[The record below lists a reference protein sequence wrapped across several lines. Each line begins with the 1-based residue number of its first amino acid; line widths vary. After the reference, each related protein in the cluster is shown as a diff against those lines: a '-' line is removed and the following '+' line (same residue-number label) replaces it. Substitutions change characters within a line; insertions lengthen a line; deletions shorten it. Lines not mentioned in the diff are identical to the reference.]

1 MAKFIFHSVLAL
13 SMVLAMTNDGLAQ
26 EPKAMTNQDV
36 EHLVKELSNWG
47 RWGKDDQLG
56 TLNLITP
63 EKRQQAAKLVK
74 RGVSVSLARNAETT
88 EAADNPKPF
97 GHTMLSFGKGTTGQ
111 WAMDNY
117 SVSYH
122 GLAHTHMDS
131 LCHLFH
137 NGKMYNGFSRD
148 EVQESG
154 TKKLGIQ
161 NIKGGIFTRG
171 ILIDIPRLRGVRFLE
186 PGSPILPAE
195 LTAWEERA
203 GIKVRSGDVIFIRTG
218 RWARRDLVGP
228 WDAGKDGL
236 AGLHAS
242 CAPWLKDR
250 DIAML
255 GSDAAADVIPS
266 GIPGIWGSTFS
277 TTATSKKSVAS
288 PPSSS
293 SGNSCSRH
301 LHWRFKAVPVRRLI
315 PSRLIKTRRE
325 VRQNP
330 RIKAALYSCPI
341 TRVNC
346 LQS

>member
-1 MAKFIFHSVLAL
+1 MTDPVSRL
-13 SMVLAMTNDGLAQ
+13 SMIIVLISAMAVSAGAQQPPAMTSD
-26 EPKAMTNQDV
+26 DV
-36 EHLVKELSNWG
+36 ERLVKELSNWG

-63 EKRQQAAKLVK
+63 EKRQEAAKLVQ
-74 RGVSVSLARNAETT
+74 RGVSVSLARHAETE
-88 EAADNPKPF
+88 EAPDNPRPF
-97 GHTMLSFGKGTTGQ
+97 GHTMLAIGKGSIGQ

-148 EVQESG
+148 EVLESG
-154 TKKLGIQ
+154 TRKLGIQ
-161 NIKGGIFTRG
+161 NVKGGIFTRG

-186 PGSPILPAE
+186 PGSPILPSE
-195 LTAWEERA
+195 LTAWEKRA

-218 RWARRDLVGP
+218 RWARRDLLGP
-228 WDAGKDGL
+228 WDAGNEGL

-242 CAPWLKDR
+242 CGPWLKSR

-266 GIPGIWGSTFS
+266 GISGISHPIHVLTLHAMGIHIFDNCDLEEIARVAAEFEQWEFLLT
-277 TTATSKKSVAS
+277 AS
-288 PPSSS
+288 P
-293 SGNSCSRH
+293 
-301 LHWRFKAVPVRRLI
+301 LPVKGGTGSPL
-315 PSRLIKTRRE
+315 
-325 VRQNP
+325 NP
-330 RIKAALYSCPI
+330 IATY
-341 TRVNC
+341 
-346 LQS
+346 

>member
-1 MAKFIFHSVLAL
+1 MAKFISRSSLTL
-13 SMVLAMTNDGLAQ
+13 ILLLAMAAQGFGL
-26 EPKAMTNQDV
+26 EPRAMTSADV
-36 EHLVKELSNWG
+36 DDLVNKLSNWG

-63 EKRQQAAKLVK
+63 KKRQEAAKLVK

-97 GHTMLSFGKGTTGQ
+97 GHTMLAFGKGSTGQ

-117 SVSYH
+117 TVSYH

-137 NGKMYNGFSRD
+137 KGKMYNGFSRD
-148 EVQESG
+148 EVQETG

-161 NIKGGIFTRG
+161 NVKGGIFTRG

-203 GIKVRSGDVIFIRTG
+203 GIKVRSGDVVFIRTG
-218 RWARRDLVGP
+218 RWARRDLIGP
-228 WDAGKDGL
+228 WDASKDGL

-242 CAPWLKDR
+242 CAIWLKDR

-266 GIPGIWGSTFS
+266 GIPGVSHPIHVLTLHAMGIHIFDNCDLEEIGRVAEKFEQWEFLLT
-277 TTATSKKSVAS
+277 AS
-288 PPSSS
+288 P
-293 SGNSCSRH
+293 
-301 LHWRFKAVPVRRLI
+301 LAVQGGTGSPL
-315 PSRLIKTRRE
+315 
-325 VRQNP
+325 NP
-330 RIKAALYSCPI
+330 IATY
-341 TRVNC
+341 
-346 LQS
+346 

>member
-13 SMVLAMTNDGLAQ
+13 SMVSAVTNSGLAQ
-26 EPKAMTNQDV
+26 EPKAMTSQDV

-63 EKRQQAAKLVK
+63 GKRQEAAKLVK

-97 GHTMLSFGKGTTGQ
+97 GHTMLAFGKGSTGQ

-186 PGSPILPAE
+186 PGSAILPSE

-242 CAPWLKDR
+242 CAPWLKSR

-266 GIPGIWGSTFS
+266 GIPGVSHPIHVLTLHAMGIHIFDNCDLEEISRVAAEFEQWEFLLT
-277 TTATSKKSVAS
+277 AS
-288 PPSSS
+288 P
-293 SGNSCSRH
+293 
-301 LHWRFKAVPVRRLI
+301 LAVQGGTGSPL
-315 PSRLIKTRRE
+315 
-325 VRQNP
+325 NP
-330 RIKAALYSCPI
+330 IATY
-341 TRVNC
+341 
-346 LQS
+346 

>member
-1 MAKFIFHSVLAL
+1 METALMLKLISLQALATM
-13 SMVLAMTNDGLAQ
+13 MVLAVANTGVAQ
-26 EPKAMTNQDV
+26 KPKAMTSQDV

-56 TLNLITP
+56 TLNLITA
-63 EKRQQAAKLVK
+63 EKRQEAAKLVK
-74 RGVSVSLARNAETT
+74 RGVSVSLSRNAETT

-97 GHTMLSFGKGTTGQ
+97 GHQMLAFGKGTTGQ
-111 WAMDNY
+111 WAMDNF

-148 EVQESG
+148 EVQETG

-161 NIKGGIFTRG
+161 NVKGGIFTRG

-186 PGSPILPAE
+186 PGSPILPGE
-195 LTAWEERA
+195 LTAWEEKA
-203 GIKVRSGDVIFIRTG
+203 GTKVRSGDVIFIRTG

-228 WDAGKDGL
+228 WDAKEHGL

-242 CAPWLKDR
+242 CAPWLKSR

-266 GIPGIWGSTFS
+266 GIPGISHPIHVLTLHAMGIHIFDNCDLEEIARVAAEFEQWEFLLT
-277 TTATSKKSVAS
+277 AS
-288 PPSSS
+288 P
-293 SGNSCSRH
+293 
-301 LHWRFKAVPVRRLI
+301 LAVQGGTGSPL
-315 PSRLIKTRRE
+315 
-325 VRQNP
+325 NP
-330 RIKAALYSCPI
+330 IATY
-341 TRVNC
+341 
-346 LQS
+346 

>member
-1 MAKFIFHSVLAL
+1 MAKLKSLQVVAL
-13 SMVLAMTNDGLAQ
+13 FLVFAISTESSAQ
-26 EPKAMTNQDV
+26 EPPAMTSADI
-36 EHLVKELSNWG
+36 ERLVKELSNWG
-47 RWGKDDQLG
+47 RWGDDDQLG

-63 EKRQQAAKLVK
+63 EKRQQAATLVK
-74 RGVSVSLARNAETT
+74 RGISVSLARNVETI

-97 GHTMLSFGKGTTGQ
+97 SHQMLAFGKGSTGQ

-148 EVQESG
+148 EVLETG

-171 ILIDIPRLRGVRFLE
+171 ILIDIPRLRGARFLD

-203 GIKVRSGDVIFIRTG
+203 GVKVRSGDVVFIRTG

-242 CAPWLKDR
+242 CAPWLKER

-266 GIPGIWGSTFS
+266 GIPGVSHPIHVLTLHAMGIHIFDNCDLEEIGRVAEEFGQWEFLLT
-277 TTATSKKSVAS
+277 AS
-288 PPSSS
+288 P
-293 SGNSCSRH
+293 
-301 LHWRFKAVPVRRLI
+301 LAVPGGTGSPL
-315 PSRLIKTRRE
+315 
-325 VRQNP
+325 NP
-330 RIKAALYSCPI
+330 IATY
-341 TRVNC
+341 
-346 LQS
+346 

>member
-1 MAKFIFHSVLAL
+1 MAGFVPRLLMVMLLVLA
-13 SMVLAMTNDGLAQ
+13 VAGDGVSQ
-26 EPKAMTNQDV
+26 EPRSMTSADV

-56 TLNLITP
+56 TLNLITA
-63 EKRQQAAKLVK
+63 EKRQEAAKLVE

-97 GHTMLSFGKGTTGQ
+97 GHQMLAFGKGTTGQ

-148 EVQESG
+148 EVQETG

-161 NIKGGIFTRG
+161 NVKGGIFTRG

-186 PGSPILPAE
+186 PGSPILPSE
-195 LTAWEERA
+195 LTAWEEKA

-242 CAPWLKDR
+242 CAPWLKSR

-266 GIPGIWGSTFS
+266 GIPGVSHPIHVLTLHAMGIHIFDNCDLEEIARVAAEFEQWEFLLT
-277 TTATSKKSVAS
+277 AS
-288 PPSSS
+288 P
-293 SGNSCSRH
+293 
-301 LHWRFKAVPVRRLI
+301 LAVQGRTGSPL
-315 PSRLIKTRRE
+315 
-325 VRQNP
+325 NP
-330 RIKAALYSCPI
+330 IATY
-341 TRVNC
+341 
-346 LQS
+346 

>member
-1 MAKFIFHSVLAL
+1 MAKFISLSALFLFLAAATDCFAL
-13 SMVLAMTNDGLAQ
+13 EPRAMTSA
-26 EPKAMTNQDV
+26 DV
-36 EHLVKELSNWG
+36 DHLVKELSNWG

-63 EKRQQAAKLVK
+63 KKRQEAAKLVK

-97 GHTMLSFGKGTTGQ
+97 GHTMLAFGKGSTGQ

-117 SVSYH
+117 TVSYH

-137 NGKMYNGFSRD
+137 KGKMYNGFSRD
-148 EVQESG
+148 EVLETG
-154 TKKLGIQ
+154 TRKLGIQ

-195 LTAWEERA
+195 LTAWEEQA
-203 GIKVRSGDVIFIRTG
+203 GIKVRSGDVVFIRTG
-218 RWARRDLVGP
+218 RWARRDLIGP
-228 WDAGKDGL
+228 WDASKDGF

-242 CAPWLKDR
+242 CAIWMKDR

-266 GIPGIWGSTFS
+266 GIPGVSHPIHVLTLHAMGIHIFDNCDLEEIGRVAVEFEQWEFLLT
-277 TTATSKKSVAS
+277 AS
-288 PPSSS
+288 P
-293 SGNSCSRH
+293 
-301 LHWRFKAVPVRRLI
+301 LAVQGGTGSPL
-315 PSRLIKTRRE
+315 
-325 VRQNP
+325 NP
-330 RIKAALYSCPI
+330 IATY
-341 TRVNC
+341 
-346 LQS
+346 